1 LTDNVGVKI
10 IPVAHLEGMA
20 SLGLIEKYWVEDCDY
35 SGAKRFHAITKDG
48 EHVATKCVDERGA
61 KKVELYLLL
70 AKQLSSELVE
80 EVASEIGEEKYVEDG
95 D

>member
-1 LTDNVGVKI
+1 LIDDVGVKV

-20 SLGLIEKYWVEDCDY
+20 SLGLIEKYWIEDCDY
-35 SGAKRFHAITKDG
+35 GGAKRFHAITKDG
-48 EHVATKCVDERGA
+48 EHVTTKCVDERGA
-61 KKVELYLLL
+61 KKVELFLLL

-80 EVASEIGEEKYVEDG
+80 EVVGEIGEEKYVED